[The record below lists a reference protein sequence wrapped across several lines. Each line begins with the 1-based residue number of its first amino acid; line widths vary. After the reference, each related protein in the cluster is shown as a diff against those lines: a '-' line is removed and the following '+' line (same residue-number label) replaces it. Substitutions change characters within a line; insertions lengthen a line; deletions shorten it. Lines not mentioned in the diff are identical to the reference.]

1 MTDCRTK
8 PGGWISF
15 RFLWLQCKSDQG
27 HDPFYHLP
35 LKLYGRLCLPPWS
48 GSGLDLLTLTFWDI
62 CSSIFSLFLLVFA
75 QMAELKLL
83 LLLCV

>member
-15 RFLWLQCKSDQG
+15 RFLWLQCKSDQE
-27 HDPFYHLP
+27 FLSF
-35 LKLYGRLCLPPWS
+35 LPPFTPDSMAGFVPSTVWMRT
-48 GSGLDLLTLTFWDI
+48 GLVTLTFWDI

-75 QMAELKLL
+75 QMAEPKLL